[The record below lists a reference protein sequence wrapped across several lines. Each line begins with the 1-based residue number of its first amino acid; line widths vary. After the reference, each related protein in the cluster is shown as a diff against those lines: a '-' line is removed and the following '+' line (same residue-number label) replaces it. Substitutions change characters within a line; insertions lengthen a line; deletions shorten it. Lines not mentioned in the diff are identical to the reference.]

1 MSREGIIHNINSNLA
16 ALSMLW
22 GANYVEG
29 CDVEVPREHADAI
42 NKAIEDIRGLLED
55 YETSH

>member
-1 MSREGIIHNINSNLA
+1 MNREGIIHNINSNMA

-29 CDVEVPREHADAI
+29 CDITVSREHADAI
-42 NKAIEDIRGLLED
+42 NKAIADIRSLLEE
-55 YETSH
+55 YETTN